1 MNTQITHFIQQHVSQ
16 PDRLSNICASNTR
29 SQHVRSELVL
39 RPPQLGGG
47 DVLRFLIGTIAIS
60 CNETSRAFGFI
71 RNRFGC
77 GAANRESS
85 IVLPSE
91 CACVCERICGCA
103 GVFARVCVWKFVY
116 AECKNKP
123 HERNKERKK
132 QQHQANHLFRVQE
145 NNKKNSA
152 EMAKTKIESA
162 LKMLNLFIIPA
173 NRDSHWS
180 RRGAARSEENLF
192 ICHADWS
199 DWIDCLIDLF
209 LHLIC
214 DARAATRNVTG
225 ASASPIDRSID
236 RASSIPVGV
245 QVKLS
250 AACGTWRSCL
260 RVYLSPFRSC
270 ALRRGSNY
278 VDLCTVRLHRSFD
291 GTKSIDAVDNERNLQ
306 CKEWKLIWWSR
317 ALDLQRS
324 SQIGAWH
331 APKYDYMY
339 VDNVSVCAARCSL
352 AGRIPLH
359 CEREFPCERCEELR

>member
-1 MNTQITHFIQQHVSQ
+1 MNTQITHSIQQHVSQ
-16 PDRLSNICASNTR
+16 PDRLGNICASNTR
-29 SQHVRSELVL
+29 SQHVRSELLL
-39 RPPQLGGG
+39 RQPQLGGG

-91 CACVCERICGCA
+91 CACVCVCICGCA

-123 HERNKERKK
+123 HERRKERKK

-192 ICHADWS
+192 ICHRDWS
-199 DWIDCLIDLF
+199 DSIDCLIDLF

-225 ASASPIDRSID
+225 ASASPIHRSID
-236 RASSIPVGV
+236 RVFNSSWSPSEVVFCVWNLKKLPPSIP
-245 QVKLS
+245 LS
-250 AACGTWRSCL
+250 CSL
-260 RVYLSPFRSC
+260 
-270 ALRRGSNY
+270 
-278 VDLCTVRLHRSFD
+278 
-291 GTKSIDAVDNERNLQ
+291 
-306 CKEWKLIWWSR
+306 
-317 ALDLQRS
+317 
-324 SQIGAWH
+324 
-331 APKYDYMY
+331 
-339 VDNVSVCAARCSL
+339 VCAAPGQQLCWFVYRATSSIVW
-352 AGRIPLH
+352 RNQID
-359 CEREFPCERCEELR
+359 RRRW